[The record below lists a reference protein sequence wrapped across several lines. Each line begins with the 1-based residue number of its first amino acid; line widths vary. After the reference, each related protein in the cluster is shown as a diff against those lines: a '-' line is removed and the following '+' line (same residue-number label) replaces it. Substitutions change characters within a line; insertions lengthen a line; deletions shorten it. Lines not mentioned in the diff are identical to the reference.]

1 MKKLLLFILLFFG
14 FHKVA
19 EAAHLKGGWIQYE
32 YVSSDTVNKTTTY
45 RITVRQYIHCNPTTG
60 QDDATVPLG
69 IFDASTNQLINVV
82 TIKKSTETTLNKTTY
97 NPCISNPS
105 AVCYLIGVYITT
117 ITLPNNDAGY
127 ILSVQR
133 CCRIDGII
141 NVSNSGKV
149 GITYTNKIPGVI
161 NGVSYRVNN
170 SPIFAQKD
178 TVLVCYSSPFTIDF
192 SATDPDTNTFGDSL
206 AYTFC
211 DGLLGGDASN
221 AGTQPDPP
229 SNPPYT
235 SIPYSSPYSGGSP
248 LGINVTI
255 NPVTGI
261 ISGNAPS
268 TTGDYVIAVC
278 ALEFRNGVLIG
289 STKKEIHITVDYCSF
304 TAAKL
309 NPVYSNCNSF
319 SFKFSNEEPTASS
332 IVSYTWVFGDSLS
345 VPSLDTSGEPQP
357 VHVYSDTGVYKFS
370 LTVTNNVGCVDSAK
384 SLLKVYPGFNA
395 NFIVKSSCIK
405 NPFYFIDSSYS
416 KYGSINS
423 WSWDLGEPTATNDTF
438 SVKDTSY
445 TYPTTGSKTVKLVVG
460 NSVGCTADT
469 SIVINV
475 RENPTLYLPFHDT
488 VICNVDSVQLLSS
501 ELNPSG
507 LATFRWTPADS
518 VSNDTI
524 PNPIVHPK
532 ITTKFHLYL
541 TDQGCY
547 ADDTVRVNT
556 VPRIVVKIEPSDT
569 LICQQD
575 SINLYALTEGDG
587 YTWTKNNLS
596 EGLHFSW
603 ISSNPTEKIKAA
615 SSASPLLSPPLNP
628 TTYSVKVNL
637 GNVCFA
643 ENNAI
648 VHVYPYPFVSAGVSD
663 SVCYGDRLILNGR
676 ISSGAVFNWS
686 PNNSLLDSTT
696 LNPTASPDTN
706 TRYTLRAYYTGK
718 DVCPKPI
725 SDAVY
730 IVVIPKI
737 SISAGDDTTVVI
749 NEPLHLAAIGNVD
762 SSSATFLW
770 KTTNTQQD
778 FLDKNYIYNPTAIV
792 NDLSVDSITYIV
804 SATLNNVKKC
814 SAVDTV
820 RVLVYQTLPQI
831 FVPNVF
837 MPNGLEPAYR
847 TEKPTP
853 VGILKLDYFRVFDRY
868 GKMLFSTSKVGEGWD
883 GYYKGEAQPSGTYI
897 YEAKGIDYRGIK
909 TLYSK
914 GTFVLIR

>member
-1 MKKLLLFILLFFG
+1 MKKLLLFILLFIG
-14 FHKVA
+14 LNKVA
-19 EAAHLKGGWIQYE
+19 IAAHLKGGWIQYE
-32 YVSSDTVNKTTTY
+32 YLGSGDSTNTTSTY
-45 RITVRQYIHCNPTTG
+45 RITVRQYLLCSSGKNQID
-60 QDDATVPLG
+60 QRIYLG
-69 IFDASTNQLINVV
+69 IFDGGDNSLVKYVAIDSVNNGSIMLQKEYI
-82 TIKKSTETTLNKTTY
+82 
-97 NPCISNPS
+97 NPCINPKPT
-105 AVCYLIGVYITT
+105 VCYLINKYVTVV
-117 ITLPNNDAGY
+117 TLPNNSAGY
-127 ILSVQR
+127 TLAVQR
-133 CCRIDGII
+133 CCRIPGIVNI
-141 NVSNSGKV
+141 DNSGNV
-149 GITYTNKIPGVI
+149 GITYSNKIPGTI
-161 NGVSYRVNN
+161 NGVNYWNN
-170 SPIFAQKD
+170 SSPNFVQKD
-178 TVLVCYSSPFTIDF
+178 TVLVCYSSPFTFDF
-192 SATDPDTNTFGDSL
+192 SATDPDIGDSL
-206 AYTFC
+206 AYVFC
-211 DGLLGGDASN
+211 NGLTGATAQAPGPS
-221 AGTQPDPP
+221 DPA
-229 SNPPYT
+229 NPPYI
-235 SIPYSSPYSGGSP
+235 SVPYNTPLYDGGYP
-248 LGINVTI
+248 LGTSVKID
-255 NPVTGI
+255 PVTGV
-261 ISGNAPS
+261 ISGIAPDVP
-268 TTGDYVIAVC
+268 GEYVVAVC
-278 ALEFRNGVLIG
+278 ALEFRKGVLIG
-289 STKKEIHITVDYCSF
+289 STKKEIHITVGNCSLS
-304 TAAKL
+304 AAKL
-309 NPVYSNCNSF
+309 LPVYSNCNSF
-319 SFKFSNEEPTASS
+319 LVTFSNQNPTDIS
-332 IVSYTWVFGDSLS
+332 ISHYTWVFNDSFS
-345 VPSLDTSGEPQP
+345 IPSLDTSTEALAT
-357 VHVYSDTGVYKFS
+357 HLFADTGVYKFS
-370 LTVTNNVGCVDSAK
+370 LTVSNDAGCTDSAK

-507 LATFRWTPADS
+507 LATFRWTPADAI
-518 VSNDTI
+518 SNDTI
-524 PNPIVHPK
+524 PNPFVHPK

-603 ISSNPTEKIKAA
+603 TSSNPTEKIKAA

-804 SATLNNVKKC
+804 TATLNNVKKC

-837 MPNGLEPAYR
+837 MPNGLESAYR